1 MPIMR
6 NTFQRKCSITAL
18 ILLSSKT
25 PCLSAGL
32 LGDIKNSQDLLM
44 IIGGVGAV
52 VMTLAI
58 IIAFKRGGK
67 SKEVLAYEAEL
78 ERFRRSIRS

>member
-6 NTFQRKCSITAL
+6 NTFQRKCLFTAL
-18 ILLSSKT
+18 ILLSSTT
-25 PCLSAGL
+25 PGLSAGL
-32 LGDIKNSQDLLM
+32 LVDIKNSEELLM
-44 IIGGVGAV
+44 IIGGFCAV
-52 VMTLAI
+52 VMTLVI
-58 IIAFKRGGK
+58 VIAFRRGGK